1 MNNTLNIN
9 TDSNTDVA
17 YLDQIHGEKPYVFA
31 THFDGYMDATL
42 PKVENNN
49 LKPYV
54 RFGIDANYVP
64 KVNPEL
70 EPDGTNL

>member
-1 MNNTLNIN
+1 MNNEMNTN

-17 YLDQIHGEKPYVFA
+17 YLDQIHGEQPYVFA
-31 THFDGYMDATL
+31 THLEGYMATVM
-42 PKVENNN
+42 PQVESNN

-54 RFGIDANYVP
+54 RFGMDANYVP
-64 KVNPEL
+64 KVNEEL